1 MLTEMSGDAEMS
13 CVFQVDASAASLN
26 SNDAFL
32 LKMAD
37 GRGYLWMGKGASE
50 EEKNGAEYMSK
61 ELNCSSKH
69 IMEGN
74 EPGTLAGTFSV
85 CCNIGALWSAAH
97 HLSCDLV
104 CVLQL
109 TSGQR

>member
-1 MLTEMSGDAEMS
+1 M
-13 CVFQVDASAASLN
+13 FQVDVSAASLN

-50 EEKNGAEYMSK
+50 EEEKGAEHMSK
-61 ELNCSSKH
+61 ELNCSSKC

-74 EPGTLAGTFSV
+74 EPG
-85 CCNIGALWSAAH
+85 
-97 HLSCDLV
+97 HLLH
-104 CVLQL
+104 L
-109 TSGQR
+109 TCIYKTYMLYYIYLYITQILSYCYMN

>member
-1 MLTEMSGDAEMS
+1 MSHM
-13 CVFQVDASAASLN
+13 FQVDARASSLN

-50 EEKNGAEYMSK
+50 EEEKGADYMSK

-69 IMEGN
+69 FMEEN
-74 EPGTLAGTFSV
+74 EPG
-85 CCNIGALWSAAH
+85 H
-97 HLSCDLV
+97 HISFPYVKHKDL
-104 CVLQL
+104 LL
-109 TSGQR
+109 TGEFG